1 MGQQQCQGNESEEKM
16 SKVTFDFNGMK
27 YAPAHPEHVIT
38 ENLTAC
44 KYVDYDNAFCFCS
57 TFGRTS
63 GFIFVDA
70 AKKLLGIVRHSVPV
84 SHPDAVVDWG
94 STERI
99 NAPVIGDTSK
109 VHEFDAPRTT
119 RSTSVQLLAGEM
131 LGSAVTFAYHEARK
145 VMSHADA
152 SAYLQSITRKVVGL
166 IDFPPCER
174 GKPSTGNVNGNA
186 VCGDCGKD
194 GEG

>member
-99 NAPVIGDTSK
+99 NAPAVVS
-109 VHEFDAPRTT
+109 FDAPQTASTFDATMEAFKRHYNKAIAEGRTEHQAQIDAAVET
-119 RSTSVQLLAGEM
+119 VKEFAGH
-131 LGSAVTFAYHEARK
+131 T
-145 VMSHADA
+145 ADI
-152 SAYLQSITRKVVGL
+152 LR
-166 IDFPPCER
+166 R
-174 GKPSTGNVNGNA
+174 G
-186 VCGDCGKD
+186 
-194 GEG
+194 